1 MSAIETKLIVG
12 LKQVSTQ
19 IATKLP
25 KLPISELN
33 KQNLENFSRRV
44 LDSPWL
50 DPKNPVYRSRK
61 FLIGAGLGV
70 GVGGSALAVGVTLWS
85 IERSLPDPNEVFTF
99 VRDGTL
105 TIKAAD
111 NSILQQIGPATREKL
126 KLDEM
131 PPQLV
136 QAFIASEDSRF
147 YQHKGVDYQGI
158 GRAFV
163 SNLMRRDV
171 VEGGSTITQQ
181 LARLVFLTQERSVG
195 RKVQE
200 VFLAQKIEQKMNKDQ
215 ILDRYLNLVYLGE
228 GAYGVAD
235 AAWVYFSKPLKDLT
249 LPEIAT
255 IAGVTPAPSIYS
267 PLVNPQAAQQR
278 RNTVLQRMQQ
288 VGYITPD
295 QAQTASAQ
303 PLALN
308 PAPPK
313 RLSTEAEYFTSYIQK
328 ELAKY
333 VSPDAIEAGGLIV
346 ETTLDRQWQKN
357 AEQSVQDVLKRYGS
371 EQKFGQAALVSI
383 DPRNGEVKAMVG
395 GTDFE
400 KTQFNRVT
408 QAQRQPGSTFKGFLY
423 TTAVAA
429 GFSPYRGYLDA
440 PLSIDGYTPKNYGGG
455 YFGWISMRDALATS
469 INTVAVKVLLD
480 VGFQPTI
487 DIAHKMGIK
496 SELKPTYS
504 LALGASELNLLE
516 LTNGYGTLATG
527 GVYAESHGIRRVLDQ
542 RGKVLYQAN
551 FKPQQAID
559 TETASIM
566 NWMLR
571 EVVNGGTGRAA
582 YLNDRPVAGKTGTSD
597 EARDLWFIGYIPQAV
612 TGVWLGNDDN
622 SPTVGSSSTAAMT
635 WHNFMVKAVDGMP
648 VEKFAERPQK
658 LEGRKATIAIQP
670 IEPGKIYSGKI
681 ARKVEKEEPPAPQK
695 IIVSKQDRDEKP
707 VTRSVRSQDDSDTP
721 TPQRRRRRYSQV
733 TETKYISDSSPAP
746 RRVRSER
753 LRRRSYTA
761 DTNSAP
767 TQPVRQSR
775 RRSYTADTNSAPTQP
790 VRQSRRRYYTANTNS
805 APAQPVRQSRRRYY
819 SANANSAP
827 AQPVRQSRRRYY
839 SANANSAPA
848 QPVRQSRRRYYT
860 ANTNS
865 APAQPVRQSRRR
877 YYTADTNA
885 APATYRAERSRRRT
899 VQQYTA
905 QSEAPRRRTVRQY
918 TAQSQ
923 APRRRTEQYSN
934 KSEPRRRT
942 VQQYNAVSET
952 PRRRTVRQYSAQS
965 ESSRRTR
972 RYSTPSYT
980 AAAPVRSRSERR
992 RVQRASSASR
1002 SIQRQAPTLARPLP
1016 AAAPPTIELNTH
1028 R

>member
-1 MSAIETKLIVG
+1 MTKFIPQLQEISTKFSGFESTESEPTKIGESQTIPAESPLDIPPKQQQKELLSQTNGKPKQPPQAAVTAVTQQQQSTAEFKPSTSRAPETSAATEDYAAPTEKLPELDISAIKTKLTLG

-19 IATKLP
+19 IGTKLP
-25 KLPISELN
+25 KLPIPELN

-61 FLIGAGLGV
+61 FLLGAGLGV
-70 GVGGSALAVGVTLWS
+70 GMGGSALALGVTWWS

-163 SNLMRRDV
+163 SNLIHRDV

-181 LARLVFLTQERSVG
+181 LARLVFLNQDRSFG

-235 AAWVYFSKPLKDLT
+235 AAWVYFSKPLKELT

-288 VGYITPD
+288 VGYITPE

-357 AEQSVQDVLKRYGS
+357 AEQSVQDILKRYGS

-423 TTAVAA
+423 TTAIAA

-559 TETASIM
+559 TDTASIM

-622 SPTVGSSSTAAMT
+622 SPTAGSSSTAAMT
-635 WHNFMVKAVDGMP
+635 WHNFMVKAVDGLP

-670 IEPGKIYSGKI
+670 IEPDKIYTGKI
-681 ARKVEKEEPPAPQK
+681 ARKVENEEPPAPQK

-707 VTRSVRSQDDSDTP
+707 VARSVRRQDDSDTP
-721 TPQRRRRRYSQV
+721 APQRRRRRYSQV
-733 TETKYISDSSPAP
+733 TETKYISDTSPAP

-753 LRRRSYTA
+753 PRRRSYTA
-761 DTNSAP
+761 D
-767 TQPVRQSR
+767 
-775 RRSYTADTNSAPTQP
+775 
-790 VRQSRRRYYTANTNS
+790 
-805 APAQPVRQSRRRYY
+805 
-819 SANANSAP
+819 
-827 AQPVRQSRRRYY
+827 
-839 SANANSAPA
+839 
-848 QPVRQSRRRYYT
+848 
-860 ANTNS
+860 TNS

-877 YYTADTNA
+877 YYTASTNS
-885 APATYRAERSRRRT
+885 APAQPVRQSRRRY
-899 VQQYTA
+899 YTA
-905 QSEAPRRRTVRQY
+905 STNSAPAQPVRQ
-918 TAQSQ
+918 
-923 APRRRTEQYSN
+923 
-934 KSEPRRRT
+934 
-942 VQQYNAVSET
+942 
-952 PRRRTVRQYSAQS
+952 
-965 ESSRRTR
+965 SRR
-972 RYSTPSYT
+972 
-980 AAAPVRSRSERR
+980 
-992 RVQRASSASR
+992 
-1002 SIQRQAPTLARPLP
+1002 
-1016 AAAPPTIELNTH
+1016 
-1028 R
+1028 